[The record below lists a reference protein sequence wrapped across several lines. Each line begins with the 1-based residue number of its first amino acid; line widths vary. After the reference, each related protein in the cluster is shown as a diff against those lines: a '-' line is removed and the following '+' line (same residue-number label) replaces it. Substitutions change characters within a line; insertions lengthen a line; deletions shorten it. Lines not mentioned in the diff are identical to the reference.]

1 MLRRLLLSLLVLCL
15 AVPAVAMPLG
25 HGQQPQGQQP
35 QGQQPQGQ
43 QPQPTASHCAPDHG
57 AHHSPRQAPASPQH
71 DCIGCIAP
79 LTALPVVERGP
90 LPRAAL
96 ALPGTSAALP
106 GTTLRPD
113 LPPPRA

>member
-35 QGQQPQGQ
+35 PGQQPQDQ
-43 QPQPTASHCAPDHG
+43 QPTASHCAPDHG

-96 ALPGTSAALP
+96 ALPGKSAALP

>member
-25 HGQQPQGQQP
+25 HGQQPQGQ
-35 QGQQPQGQ
+35 
-43 QPQPTASHCAPDHG
+43 QPTASHCAPDHG

-96 ALPGTSAALP
+96 ALPGKSAALP